1 MKPFTFRTTTH
12 PTEPASIG
20 TPVSSAAMEA
30 VVDQPGP
37 IEVKTYA
44 ADWEANLSSVLNIK
58 HPKAVQAG
66 LKQRKEPIKIYAH
79 VVRHPTQGF
88 FLVDTGVSRR
98 FVHDPAGVGVGR
110 VLRKYAG
117 IEKMQPQQSTAEIIA
132 AEGVPLRGVFLTHI
146 HLDHVSGFPDIPKD
160 VPIYVGPHEAEAS
173 LFLNLF
179 AQGTNNRIFQARPPL
194 QEFQIPRDADG
205 KFEGV
210 IDVFGDSSYFAIFSP
225 GHTAGHVSFVART
238 PAGPVLMTGDVSH
251 TRWGWDNGV
260 EPGTFLAE
268 REPSRNSLFALKAL
282 SERHPT
288 MTVKLGHQ
296 E

>member
-1 MKPFTFRTTTH
+1 
-12 PTEPASIG
+12 
-20 TPVSSAAMEA
+20 MEA

-117 IEKMQPQQSTAEIIA
+117 IERCSRSRARQRSS
-132 AEGVPLRGVFLTHI
+132 R
-146 HLDHVSGFPDIPKD
+146 PK
-160 VPIYVGPHEAEAS
+160 AS
-173 LFLNLF
+173 LS
-179 AQGTNNRIFQARPPL
+179 
-194 QEFQIPRDADG
+194 
-205 KFEGV
+205 EG
-210 IDVFGDSSYFAIFSP
+210 SS
-225 GHTAGHVSFVART
+225 
-238 PAGPVLMTGDVSH
+238 
-251 TRWGWDNGV
+251 
-260 EPGTFLAE
+260 
-268 REPSRNSLFALKAL
+268 
-282 SERHPT
+282 
-288 MTVKLGHQ
+288 
-296 E
+296 